1 MVKMK
6 WEYMGEYVPNT
17 SSVCI
22 ICPCHYAHDTT
33 WHLPFSSRILLCCT
47 FANAVCQEWLLPL
60 SAIATCTACKTYIL
74 FSSQRWANWRRTC
87 CLLSISFLNVCLH
100 FACDD
105 LFVQLC
111 GRTVHKN
118 GTYENLSSCWSP
130 PHFDLVLPVKL
141 HIPASLPA
149 GQPFIF
155 WKPIAV
161 ASCIRSLTFLR
172 EIVSLEFWFAA
183 CDAWPIF
190 YCTEGAQTSTSAW
203 GLDHSG
209 PQQKED
215 PDLVFRALTQIVLT
229 NTSRCL
235 VQGRTIIQ
243 WRHVSVQLWLRRMV
257 ESSDCSDAAS
267 HWRPRCQAYKT
278 HSNSTYFCVACWHES
293 RT

>member
-1 MVKMK
+1 MLYFRPCRLSRVT
-6 WEYMGEYVPNT
+6 YT
-17 SSVCI
+17 SVMLKALRPAQPTRPTSYLVAKGGQI
-22 ICPCHYAHDTT
+22 DGGPAASFQS
-33 WHLPFSSRILLCCT
+33 PFST
-47 FANAVCQEWLLPL
+47 FAYISHVMISL
-60 SAIATCTACKTYIL
+60 SNSVGEL
-74 FSSQRWANWRRTC
+74 FTKMAHMRIYLVVGVPAR
-87 CLLSISFLNVCLH
+87 
-100 FACDD
+100 
-105 LFVQLC
+105 
-111 GRTVHKN
+111 
-118 GTYENLSSCWSP
+118 

-155 WKPIAV
+155 GKPIAV

-172 EIVSLEFWFAA
+172 EIVSLELRFAA

-243 WRHVSVQLWLRRMV
+243 WKHVSVQLWLRRMV
-257 ESSDCSDAAS
+257 ESCDCSDAAS

-278 HSNSTYFCVACWHES
+278 HSNSMYFWVACWHES